1 MESLPHVSL
10 DILLLTQWFLQF
22 WGLLFGSE
30 IATEITPVGGLRFT
44 GFYRSISQY
53 FTIYHL
59 IWENAFFFL
68 LKHRPGSG
76 LEQDLTLIIG
86 GRWV

>member
-1 MESLPHVSL
+1 MTYKQSLSHVETLCRGLDMESLPHVSL

-30 IATEITPVGGLRFT
+30 IATEVTPVGGLRFT

-59 IWENAFFFL
+59 IWENAFF
-68 LKHRPGSG
+68 SS
-76 LEQDLTLIIG
+76 
-86 GRWV
+86 